1 MTSTAIEL
9 YLGPAVIFGGC
20 FAFKVPLKK
29 SPDKAVIS
37 CQSFV
42 IVPLYRHKLILKNSI
57 RWRRFPRKTGCRGGV
72 EGEGL
77 SEMEILGSGLVGRAQ
92 NEG

>member
-37 CQSFV
+37 CQSLV

-57 RWRRFPRKTGCRGGV
+57 RWTSFLGRLDV
-72 EGEGL
+72 EEGL
-77 SEMEILGSGLVGRAQ
+77 KGKD
-92 NEG
+92 